1 MSGRRIFLLL
11 LGILL
16 LFAYLMVV
24 LVRGDE
30 GPPKSGIRAERVNG
44 RPEKVEKVEKRRIST
59 GAQRSSPAQVAPFET
74 NRPARIFLRD
84 AISD

>member
-30 GPPKSGIRAERVNG
+30 GPPKSGIRAERVSAARGEGGGETDIYRGAEKLSGTG
-44 RPEKVEKVEKRRIST
+44 R
-59 GAQRSSPAQVAPFET
+59 AF
-74 NRPARIFLRD
+74 
-84 AISD
+84 